1 MTGQPHTNHDPPVG
15 SLRLGK
21 LVGLGRKL
29 QTRYIETPNGNMGSP
44 VGQTA
49 LSENYAWIQVKA
61 LRNGGYL
68 EVTLLNGLPRRRGHL
83 RPKKQQIALL

>member
-1 MTGQPHTNHDPPVG
+1 MG
-15 SLRLGK
+15 
-21 LVGLGRKL
+21 
-29 QTRYIETPNGNMGSP
+29 IWGSP

-68 EVTLLNGLPRRRGHL
+68 EVTLLNGLPRRRRHL